1 MTIFVAAAIIV
12 AGLIGVAPAAQAAVL
27 VPVKA
32 ADPPALPVSPASFG
46 ALLVIDDGSG
56 ATLYAHHATSVR
68 AAASLTKLMTTTVFT
83 STPTKWDAL
92 GKILKS
98 DEVGGGRLRVA
109 SGSTLTFRDILY
121 SAIIGS
127 ANNCAM
133 ALGRMFD
140 GKGIPAFVGQMNATA
155 KNLGLA
161 QASFADPSGMNPKN
175 KVSAYDIA
183 TLLASASKDAETQKA
198 MELPTYSFTV
208 RSPKVAKTIKNTND
222 LLFTDKDLDITAGK
236 TGYIEESMYNFTFRA
251 SPKGESSKSVTVVV
265 LGAPTRKDSIDA
277 SEALARWA
285 WSAYDWK
292 SSPAKTSVALARNL
306 GKGDRGPDVLA
317 LQKFLN
323 AHGAPVATS
332 GPGSPGKE
340 TSLFGEMTRI
350 ALKKYQDTH
359 REGTLTPRGATAG
372 SGYLDATTRAY
383 IQTGAS
389 GGELASR

>member
-1 MTIFVAAAIIV
+1 MIA
-12 AGLIGVAPAAQAAVL
+12 AGLIGVAPAAHAAVL
-27 VPVKA
+27 VPVKK
-32 ADPPALPVSPASFG
+32 ADAPALPVSPAAYG
-46 ALLVIDDGSG
+46 ALLVIDDASG
-56 ATLYAHHATSVR
+56 ATLYAHDATEVR

-83 STPTKWDAL
+83 STPTKWDSL
-92 GKILKS
+92 GKILKA

-109 SGSTLTFRDILY
+109 SGSTLTLRDILY

-133 ALGRMFD
+133 ALGRMFN
-140 GKGIPAFVGQMNATA
+140 GKGIPEFVTQMNAMA

-161 QASFADPSGMNPKN
+161 TATFADPSGMNPKN
-175 KVSAYDIA
+175 QVSAYDIA
-183 TLLASASKDAETQKA
+183 TLLASSSKEPETQKA
-198 MELPTYSFTV
+198 MELPTYSFTI
-208 RSPKVAKTIKNTND
+208 RSPKLAKTIKNTND
-222 LLFTDKDLDITAGK
+222 LLVTAKDLDITAGK

-251 SPKGESSKSVTVVV
+251 SPKSEPSKSVTVVV

-292 SSPAKTSVALARNL
+292 SAPAKTSVALARNL

-323 AHGAPVATS
+323 THGAVIAKS

-340 TSLFGEMTRI
+340 TPLFGELTRI
-350 ALKKYQDTH
+350 ALKNYQDAH
-359 REGTLTPRGATAG
+359 REGTLTPRGATSG
-372 SGYLDATTRAY
+372 SGYLDATTRAF
-383 IQTGAS
+383 IQTGTTV
-389 GGELASR
+389 LAAK